1 MKSSKLTKSLSYI
14 NDEMILN
21 ATKAPRRSS
30 FIRIAS
36 IAASLILIIGI
47 FTVLSAGS
55 GVNAVIAIDVNP
67 SIEIDIDKK
76 DKVLSVR
83 ALNEDAETV
92 LGDMDLKKVDI
103 EIALN
108 AIVGSML
115 KNGYITK
122 DKNSLLISVDSK
134 DKNKAETLTAVLT
147 KDIEERLSE
156 DKIEASLLTQLIPD
170 SKETEEKAKENHI
183 SRSKAALIEKIVSYG
198 LADTSGIPY
207 TYEALANMNVNE
219 LKLLIEKRNADI
231 SGVSS
236 SGHAAESGY
245 IGKDAALMAALT
257 HAGITRE
264 NAANIEAELDYERGK
279 MVYDVEFKTADLE
292 FDYDIDAKTGEI
304 LKSESEQR
312 DKYDDDGKY
321 DDIFGNGDNGGN
333 GGIYGDED
341 KFNETAPN
349 TNENIMYSS
358 NALDIALKHAGLVR
372 DNVYDIEAELENE
385 RGRYIYEISFKSA
398 GFEYDYDIDAKTGEI
413 VKWEKEFDD

>member
-134 DKNKAETLTAVLT
+134 DKSKAETLTAVLT

-170 SKETEEKAKENHI
+170 NKETEEKAKENHI
-183 SRSKAALIEKIVSYG
+183 SRSKAALIDKIVSYG